1 MGSEIVFTGRR
12 QFALEEY
19 QDAPLGPTEVR
30 GRTLATLISP
40 GTELA
45 WAETGNFPLRPGYA
59 AVYEAEELGR
69 DVRGISRGDK
79 LLSMGAHRST
89 QQFDQRYLLK
99 VPDGLAP
106 ETAVLARLMGV
117 SMTTLMTTA
126 ARPGDRVVIT
136 GAGPVGYLAAHLCR
150 IAGYEVSVVEPDPRR
165 NAQARESGLSVL
177 TEMPVDDAG
186 FAGTVALVIDCSG
199 HEGAVL
205 DGCKVVRK
213 KGEVV
218 LVGVPWK
225 AHTGML
231 AHEIL
236 HAVFFRFVNLR
247 SGWEWE
253 VPVVGRDFVW
263 EELYEGYNNAQH
275 TTMTG
280 LAKALTWLARGH
292 VPLAGLIRTFS
303 PADPAAVYGGLLARE
318 VAEPFAVLDW
328 AAAGLR

>member
-1 MGSEIVFTGRR
+1 MGSEIVFTGKR
-12 QFALEEY
+12 QFALEGY
-19 QDAPLGPTEVR
+19 QDAPLGSAEVR

-45 WAETGNFPLRPGYA
+45 WADTGNFPLRPGYA

-69 DVRGISRGDK
+69 DVQGIAHGDK
-79 LLSMGAHRST
+79 LLCMGAHRST
-89 QQFDQRYLLK
+89 QQFDRRYVLK
-99 VPDGLAP
+99 LPDGMAP

-126 ARPGDRVVIT
+126 ARPGDKVVVT

-150 IAGYEVSVVEPDPRR
+150 IAGYEVVVVEPDPRR
-165 NAQARESGLSVL
+165 SAQARMSGLSVL
-177 TEMPVDDAG
+177 PKMPVDDAG
-186 FAGTVALVIDCSG
+186 FAGKVALVIDCSG

-236 HAVFFRFVNLR
+236 HAVFFGFVNLR

-253 VPVVGRDFVW
+253 VPIVGRDFVW

-275 TTMTG
+275 TTMAG
-280 LAKALTWLARGH
+280 LAKALIWLARGH
-292 VPLAGLIRTFS
+292 VPLAGLVRMFS
-303 PADPAAVYGGLLARE
+303 PADPAAVYGRLLERE

-328 AAAGLR
+328 GSAAL

>member
-12 QFALEEY
+12 QFALEDY
-19 QDAPLGPTEVR
+19 QDTPLGPAEVR

-45 WAETGNFPLRPGYA
+45 WAETGSFPLRPGYA

-69 DVRGISRGDK
+69 EVRGISHGDK
-79 LLSMGAHRST
+79 LLCMGAHRST
-89 QQFDQRYLLK
+89 QQFDQRYVLK
-99 VPDGLAP
+99 VPDALAP

-126 ARPGDRVVIT
+126 ARPGDRVVVT

-165 NAQARESGLSVL
+165 NAQARQSGLSVL
-177 TEMPVDDAG
+177 SKMPLDDAD
-186 FAGTVALVIDCSG
+186 FAGKVALVIDCSG

-205 DGCKVVRK
+205 EGCKVVRK

-253 VPVVGRDFVW
+253 LPVVGRDFVW

-292 VPLAGLIRTFS
+292 VPLAGLIRKFS
-303 PADPAAVYGGLLARE
+303 PADPAAVYGGLMARE